1 MLQALGILGIMFLG
15 SFGFAVLLD
24 RFFEDKR

>member
-1 MLQALGILGIMFLG
+1 MIAAARFDVIIV

-24 RFFEDKR
+24 RTAEPA